1 VSGKTS
7 RRSGRKLRPANQRTK
22 KGDAEMND
30 LLVVEAAREHRG
42 ELLRETERRLTR
54 KLNEARKA
62 HTEASE
68 PVKRRIEI
76 RWGSP
81 EDEPRIV
88 ELLELNGMPRRAAFE
103 EQFVVAEEDG
113 EVLAA
118 LAYRTA
124 PKRLLL
130 GLLVADPWA
139 GERELAV
146 ALYAG
151 GRDLAQEMGVREIR
165 ARSAGRAGYPREAG
179 YRRRAGEWRLD
190 VAPPSGSRSGSPTA
204 GWRRILV
211 LWGVSV
217 VPFFRAFRG

>member
-1 VSGKTS
+1 MS
-7 RRSGRKLRPANQRTK
+7 
-22 KGDAEMND
+22 D
-30 LLVVEAAREHRG
+30 LLVIEIAREHRR
-42 ELLRETERRLTR
+42 ELLRETERRMTR
-54 KLNEARKA
+54 KLSEARKA

-68 PVKRRIEI
+68 PVKRDIEI
-76 RWGSP
+76 RWGFS

-88 ELLELNGMPRRAAFE
+88 ELLELNGMPRRAALE

-113 EVLAA
+113 EDLAA
-118 LAYRTA
+118 LGYRMA

-151 GRDLAQEMGVREIR
+151 VRDLAQEMGVREIQARPDER
-165 ARSAGRAGYPREAG
+165 ADYPREAG

-190 VAPPSGSRSGSPTA
+190 AALPSGSRVELSA
-204 GWRRILV
+204 GGRRRIRA
-211 LWGVSV
+211 LWGVSAV
-217 VPFFRAFRG
+217 SFFRAFRS